1 MNHTGKKINPPFS
14 VQKKKK
20 PQTNQLSVIL
30 INYKN
35 SINEARKR
43 NKML

>member
-20 PQTNQLSVIL
+20 TPNQSI
-30 INYKN
+30 ISDTYK
-35 SINEARKR
+35 
-43 NKML
+43 L